1 MGRKGPGKKLI
12 MAESHSLR
20 PNKDYMSQEAL
31 NWVNEQDNANEAICR
46 AIEFYYRYFNDAEG
60 IAKRQSKGFMKATR
74 VEVDQAEEVVEVV
87 DAMEVDNHVD
97 AAALEVAKKM
107 FGSVRRR

>member
-31 NWVNEQDNANEAICR
+31 NWINEQDNANETICR
-46 AIEFYYRYFNDAEG
+46 AVEFYYRYFNDAEG
-60 IAKRQSKGFMKATR
+60 IAECQPKGFIKAVR
-74 VEVDQAEEVVEVV
+74 AKVEQAEEVVEEV
-87 DAMEVDNHVD
+87 DAIEVDNHVD
-97 AAALEVAKKM
+97 AAALAVASKM
-107 FGSVRRR
+107 FSSVRR